1 MTTPEST
8 TAATTATVS
17 ATQTDTAVVTLDTPI
32 QRGEQTIS
40 TVTLRKP
47 KAGELRGLSLSALMR
62 VDVDSLQV
70 LLPRIS
76 SPTLTKFDVGNLDP
90 VDLVALGG
98 EVLAF
103 LLPKGQ
109 VQDFLNA

>member
-8 TAATTATVS
+8 TAATPNAIP
-17 ATQTDTAVVTLDTPI
+17 AAQTDTAVVPLETPI
-32 QRGEQTIS
+32 KRGDQTITS
-40 TVTLRKP
+40 VTLRKP
-47 KAGELRGLSLSALMR
+47 KSGELRGLSLSALMR

-76 SPTLTKFDVGNLDP
+76 SPTLTKFDVANIDP
-90 VDLVALGG
+90 VDLVALGS

-103 LLPKGQ
+103 LLPKDQ
-109 VQDFLNA
+109 VQAFLNA

>member
-8 TAATTATVS
+8 TAATPS
-17 ATQTDTAVVTLDTPI
+17 AIPAAQTDTAVVPLDTPI

-40 TVTLRKP
+40 SVTLRKP

-76 SPTLTKFDVGNLDP
+76 TPTLTKFDVGNLDP
-90 VDLVALGG
+90 ADLVALGS

-103 LLPKGQ
+103 LLPKDQ
-109 VQDFLNA
+109 VQAFLNA